1 MWSNISQT
9 LQPYKTWG
17 VLINFTPRNQWG
29 WGWGCWW
36 GCILL
41 ICQNATM
48 RVYGACNK
56 RYCILSSKPFSTM
69 SSLLQLPAGSQQ
81 AATSARIFE
90 TRLLMS
96 ESRDFYII
104 VCNLVSMKK
113 HLYKYLLWSILFW
126 IYVSAHIMA
135 GYIVCSAVFF
145 VLKFVLCIFSTVCI
159 FCIGCRA

>member
-1 MWSNISQT
+1 MGV
-9 LQPYKTWG
+9 G
-17 VLINFTPRNQWG
+17 VLVGVHITDMSK
-29 WGWGCWW
+29 CH
-36 GCILL
+36 
-41 ICQNATM
+41 NA
-48 RVYGACNK
+48 GIACNK
-56 RYCILSSKPFSTM
+56 IYCILSSKTYSTM

-104 VCNLVSMKK
+104 VCNLISMKK

-145 VLKFVLCIFSTVCI
+145 LLFCLKI
-159 FCIGCRA
+159 RAMHFLNGLYFLHRVSCLDYFADHCL